1 MPGKPL
7 LRRGFLVGLS
17 NGVDIMRLVSVCIL
31 LIVLGQ
37 AISVP
42 AVALA
47 DASSVQGMPHTDSMK
62 QYLKHQKKEQKRARK
77 SQRRTE
83 KNWKKAHH
91 TEH

>member
-1 MPGKPL
+1 MPKGRVSTRP
-7 LRRGFLVGLS
+7 FAGLS

-47 DASSVQGMPHTDSMK
+47 DASSVQGLPHTDSMK
-62 QYLKHQKKEQKRARK
+62 NYLKHQKKEQKRARK
-77 SQRRTE
+77 SQRRVE
-83 KNWKKAHH
+83 KSWRKDHRTAH
-91 TEH
+91 

>member
-1 MPGKPL
+1 
-7 LRRGFLVGLS
+7 
-17 NGVDIMRLVSVCIL
+17 L

-47 DASSVQGMPHTDSMK
+47 DASSVQSMPHTDTMK

-77 SQRRTE
+77 SQRRAE
-83 KNWKKAHH
+83 KNWKKDHH
-91 TEH
+91 TAS